1 MAVITG
7 TVKKIEL
14 SDSNPNDLYAIQV
27 YIPGNV
33 NNQIKAYP
41 YDLSIQKIPLIGET
55 VVLIQGSST
64 TSKPS
69 QRRQSTT
76 YYYLN
81 PISLQKNVHSNAL
94 PGSNILIGSAKS
106 AANFAASAVGVPG
119 IGSSSDSEL
128 GDGFVERTDVASL
141 QPFIGDVLLQGRF
154 GHSMRFGFTPK
165 PKKTSETPSWTAS
178 KPDDPITIIAN
189 GRKSGGGYNK
199 FIIEDINDDL
209 SSMWF
214 TSTQKVELKPAQK
227 KLGDGVKQQSQFADP
242 TIVMNSD
249 RLFFNAKNERVIIAG
264 KQDIINA
271 TPTWQMEMDKFFT
284 LMEDLVSELV
294 DLTSAKATYTTGVG
308 PTGPAT
314 NAAKVKKIFDELKKM
329 KQ

>member
-1 MAVITG
+1 MLQTG

-14 SDSNPNDLYAIQV
+14 NDKDPLDLYAIQV

-33 NNQIKAYP
+33 NNQITAYP
-41 YDLSIQKIPLIGET
+41 YDLSIQKVPLIGES
-55 VVLIQGSST
+55 VVLIQGKSA
-64 TSKPS
+64 TSNPGMRY
-69 QRRQSTT
+69 QTTT

-81 PISLQKNVHSNAL
+81 PISLQKNIHSNAL
-94 PGSNILIGSAKS
+94 PGGNILLKGAKT
-106 AANFAASAVGVPG
+106 AAKYATAAVGVPG
-119 IGSSSDSEL
+119 IGGGGNSEL

-165 PKKTSETPSWTAS
+165 SKKTSKKPSWSAS
-178 KPDDPITIIAN
+178 KPEDPITIISN
-189 GRKSGGGYNK
+189 GRKKSGSFNT
-199 FIIEDINDDL
+199 FIIEDVNDDL
-209 SSMWF
+209 SSIWF
-214 TSTQKVELKPAQK
+214 TSSQKVKLKPAQK
-227 KLGDGVKQQSQFADP
+227 NIGKDTKNQSSFSEP
-242 TIVMNSD
+242 TIILNSG
-249 RLFFNAKNERVIIAG
+249 RLFLNARDERVVITA
-264 KQDIINA
+264 KKDIVNS
-271 TPTWQMEMDKFFT
+271 TPKWAMEMDKFFT

>member
-1 MAVITG
+1 MLLSG

-14 SDSNPNDLYAIQV
+14 KDTNPNDVYAIQV

-41 YDLSIQKIPLIGET
+41 YDLSIQKVPLIGES
-55 VVLIQGSST
+55 VILVQGKSA
-64 TSKPS
+64 TSNPGM
-69 QRRQSTT
+69 RYQSTT

-81 PISLQKNVHSNAL
+81 PISLQKNIHSNAL
-94 PGSNILIGSAKS
+94 PGGNFLKS
-106 AANFAASAVGVPG
+106 ATAAAGKYVASAVGVPG
-119 IGSSSDSEL
+119 VGSSSNSEL
-128 GDGFVERTDVASL
+128 GDGFSERADVASL

-165 PKKTSETPSWTAS
+165 PRKTSKKPSWSAT
-178 KPDDPITIIAN
+178 KPADPITIISN
-189 GRKSGGGYNK
+189 GRKKPGTFNK
-199 FIIEDINDDL
+199 FIIEDVNDDL
-209 SSMWF
+209 SSIWF
-214 TSTQKVELKPAQK
+214 TSSQKISLKPAQRNIGDNVK
-227 KLGDGVKQQSQFADP
+227 KQSMFTEP
-242 TIVMNSD
+242 TIILNSD
-249 RLFFNAKNERVIIAG
+249 RLFLNARDERVIITA
-264 KQDIINA
+264 KKDIINS
-271 TPTWQMEMDKFFT
+271 TPKWAMEMDKFFN

>member
-1 MAVITG
+1 MLLSG

-14 SDSNPNDLYAIQV
+14 KDTNPNDVYAIQV

-41 YDLSIQKIPLIGET
+41 YDLSIQKVPLIGES
-55 VVLIQGSST
+55 VILVQGKSA
-64 TSKPS
+64 TSNPGM
-69 QRRQSTT
+69 RYQSTT

-81 PISLQKNVHSNAL
+81 PISLQKNIHSNAL
-94 PGSNILIGSAKS
+94 PGGNILLAGAKS
-106 AANFAASAVGVPG
+106 AAKYASAAVGVPG
-119 IGSSSDSEL
+119 IGGSGTSEL
-128 GDGFVERTDVASL
+128 GDGFAERSDVASL

-165 PKKTSETPSWTAS
+165 SRKTSKKPSWSAT
-178 KPDDPITIIAN
+178 KPADPITIISN
-189 GRKSGGGYNK
+189 GRKKPGTFNK
-199 FIIEDINDDL
+199 FIIEDVNDDL
-209 SSMWF
+209 SSIWF
-214 TSTQKVELKPAQK
+214 TSSQKISLKPAQRNIGDNVK
-227 KLGDGVKQQSQFADP
+227 KQSMFTEP
-242 TIVMNSD
+242 TIILNSD
-249 RLFFNAKNERVIIAG
+249 RLFLNARDERVIITA
-264 KQDIINA
+264 KKDIINS
-271 TPTWQMEMDKFFT
+271 TPKWAMEMDKFFN